1 MLMGGI
7 GGEERIEGEGEV
19 EEGMLRGRR
28 GRRIRRLRGRGR
40 RLIRGRE
47 RIIIGGIRGRGK
59 WLGVGVDF
67 LAEMNGSRF
76 MSTMI
81 VEMAF

>member
-1 MLMGGI
+1 MGGI
-7 GGEERIEGEGEV
+7 EGGVGIEGEGGEEV
-19 EEGMLRGRR
+19 MLRGLL
-28 GRRIRRLRGRGR
+28 GRRIRRLRGRGK

-47 RIIIGGIRGRGK
+47 RIIIGGIRGRGR

-76 MSTMI
+76 MSSVI